1 MVIREVTLQPG
12 FSGTVTTS
20 VMMHKGMEGPHL
32 FEAVIKSNDPRQP
45 ETRLRIKGNFIVP

>member
-45 ETRLRIKGNFIVP
+45 ETRLRIKANFIVP